1 MTHREQRT
9 NIYVARVQQHQ
20 HKTGKTHWEV
30 GIDKKPLN
38 TTLVSGNT
46 NLNKPIISTYSILTD
61 ALNINIHG
69 RRELTTGMEMT
80 VTVTPEINP
89 VYDPQ
94 YHWCSDSTLAGALG

>member
-1 MTHREQRT
+1 MTHGEQRT

-20 HKTGKTHWEV
+20 HKTGKTNREV
-30 GIDKKPLN
+30 GIDEKPLN
-38 TTLVSGNT
+38 TTLVSANT
-46 NLNKPIISTYSILTD
+46 NLNKPIISTYSTLTD
-61 ALNINIHG
+61 VLNINIRG

-94 YHWCSDSTLAGALG
+94 YHWCSDSALAGALG